1 MLEMSIH
8 QKIRAGRAKLGMT
21 EQQFADA
28 VGVTRGAVQQWE
40 KEGGTAPT
48 RKNQPKVAELLG
60 ISVAELM
67 EIEADGALNRQERQV
82 YDLLKSAPFITGVNR
97 VTKSAEVPDWLC
109 KSTPGSRFLP
119 DFVVTDES
127 GAMTFVEVKAPHF
140 PRNETR
146 ERLEREHPSEFI
158 QFVPGTD
165 ARVQRSG
172 LAKKVADL
180 LYSHP
185 PLNYP
190 LSQTAREREAVYMK
204 EADDLLI
211 PQFETG
217 GAMGDGLLL
226 RDQPGIIRGWSVNR
240 EWISKNLKN
249 HTGAGNLCIVTGFGD
264 SMKGMYNSGDPLVVD
279 TGVKKVEY
287 DAVYF
292 FRVGDEG
299 FIKRLQRIPGEGL
312 VAISENKAYRDW
324 TIKPDMDFEVFGRVL
339 KAWKGE
345 DF

>member
-1 MLEMSIH
+1 MKTIADRLKEAREIAGLTQPELAS
-8 QKIRAGRAKLGMT
+8 RAGVSAGTIGNIESGIRKNPRELLAIAAAT
-21 EQQFADA
+21 
-28 VGVTRGAVQQWE
+28 GVSAEWLKTGRGA
-40 KEGGTAPT
+40 KTAQEQAPVYI
-48 RKNQPKVAELLG
+48 KD
-60 ISVAELM
+60 
-67 EIEADGALNRQERQV
+67 ADE
-82 YDLLKSAPFITGVNR
+82 
-97 VTKSAEVPDWLC
+97 
-109 KSTPGSRFLP
+109 
-119 DFVVTDES
+119 
-127 GAMTFVEVKAPHF
+127 
-140 PRNETR
+140 
-146 ERLEREHPSEFI
+146 
-158 QFVPGTD
+158 
-165 ARVQRSG
+165 
-172 LAKKVADL
+172 
-180 LYSHP
+180 
-185 PLNYP
+185 
-190 LSQTAREREAVYMK
+190 
-204 EADDLLI
+204 LLI
-211 PQFETG
+211 PQFDTG

-226 RDQPGIIRGWSVNR
+226 RDQPGVIRGWSVNR
-240 EWISKNLKN
+240 EWLSKNLKN